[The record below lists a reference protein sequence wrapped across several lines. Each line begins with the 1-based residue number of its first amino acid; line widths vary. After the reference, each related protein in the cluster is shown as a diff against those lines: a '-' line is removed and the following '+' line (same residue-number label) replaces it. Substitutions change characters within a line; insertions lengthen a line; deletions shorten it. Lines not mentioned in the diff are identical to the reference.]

1 MSLKKTL
8 QQVLLWILL
17 AIGFNIGIFV
27 FLGMKPAM
35 EFLGGYVIEMSLS
48 MDNLFLFLV
57 LFGAFGV
64 PPQYQRRVL
73 NWGILAVIVLRFLF
87 IFIGA
92 EAVHRFHWLLY
103 FFGAILVFSGIK
115 LLRNGAEEEKDHKD
129 SRIMHVMKRF
139 IPVTETV
146 ESNKFFTRIDG
157 VLHATPLFA
166 VLVVMNLLDIVFAM
180 DSIPAIFAITT
191 NTFIVY
197 TSNLFAVMGLR
208 SLYFVLER
216 LSHLFRYLKQGVA
229 AILVFTGIKLVILIF
244 RIEIPIL
251 LSVGVIFGIFFA
263 SILLSVLQTRR
274 EARKAEEGEKVA

>member
-8 QQVLLWILL
+8 QQVFLWVLL
-17 AIGFNIGIFV
+17 AIGFNIGICA

-64 PPQYQRRVL
+64 PAQYQRRVL

-103 FFGAILVFSGIK
+103 VFGAILVFSGIK
-115 LLRNGAEEEKDHKD
+115 LLRNGEEEEKDHKD

-146 ESNKFFTRIDG
+146 EDNRFFTRIDG
-157 VLHATPLFA
+157 ILHATPLFA

-251 LSVGVIFGIFFA
+251 LSVGIIFGIFFA
-263 SILLSVLQTRR
+263 SILLSMLQTRR
-274 EARKAEEGEKVA
+274 EAKKAEEGEKVA

>member
-1 MSLKKTL
+1 MSLKKSIGN
-8 QQVLLWILL
+8 VLLWIVL
-17 AIGFNIGIFV
+17 AVCFNAGIFFFMGKV
-27 FLGMKPAM
+27 PAM
-35 EFLGGYVIEMSLS
+35 EFFGGYVIEFSLS

-73 NWGILAVIVLRFLF
+73 NWGILAVVVLRFLF

-103 FFGAILVFSGIK
+103 VFGAILVYSGIK
-115 LLRNGAEEEKDHKD
+115 LLVNKEEEEKDHKN
-129 SRIMHVMKRF
+129 SKIMQVMKRF
-139 IPVTETV
+139 IPVTDTV
-146 ESNKFFTRIDG
+146 ENDRFFTRVNG

-180 DSIPAIFAITT
+180 DSIPAIFAVST
-191 NTFIVY
+191 NTFIIY
-197 TSNLFAVMGLR
+197 MSNLFAVMGLR

-229 AILVFTGIKLVILIF
+229 AILVFTGVKLCILIF
-244 RIEIPIL
+244 RLEIPIL
-251 LSVGVIFGIFFA
+251 LSVSVIFGILGI
-263 SILLSVLQTRR
+263 SILVSVLATRR
-274 EARKAEEGEKVA
+274 EQAAARTKKAA

>member
-1 MSLKKTL
+1 MSLKKSIGN
-8 QQVLLWILL
+8 VLLWIFL
-17 AIGFNIGIFV
+17 AICFNVGLFFIMGPV
-27 FLGMKPAM
+27 SAT
-35 EFLGGYVIEMSLS
+35 EFFGGYVIEFSLS

-64 PPQYQRRVL
+64 PPQYQKRVL

-103 FFGAILVFSGIK
+103 VFGAILVYSGVK
-115 LLRNGAEEEKDHKD
+115 LLVNKEDEEKDHKN
-129 SRIMHVMKRF
+129 SKIMQALKRF
-139 IPVTETV
+139 IPVTDKV
-146 ESNKFFTRIDG
+146 ENDRFFTRING

-180 DSIPAIFAITT
+180 DSIPAIFAVST
-191 NTFIVY
+191 NTFIIY
-197 TSNLFAVMGLR
+197 MSNLFAVMGLR

-229 AILVFTGIKLVILIF
+229 AILVFTGVKLCILIF
-244 RIEIPIL
+244 RLEIPIL
-251 LSVGVIFGIFFA
+251 LSVSIIFGILGI
-263 SILLSVLQTRR
+263 SILVSVLATRR
-274 EARKAEEGEKVA
+274 EASAARAKKAA